1 MGRLVTAGAE
11 TGDGPTEGVSLTAST
26 VAASISTANPRS
38 GTRHFRGGPT
48 LSNSYVRYVI
58 TPTTNVTYFYR
69 AYVYMPSNPSTG
81 STIALIRILNSGVLQ
96 QSLLL
101 TNNGTTIGALPNSVP
116 ATYGAWLRLEVSMVW
131 NGAAATYAARVDG
144 TTVTLTSASTAAA
157 PGVIDVGWATSP
169 NVSLAIDVD
178 DIALNDDQGASQNTW
193 PGEGKEVLLLPV
205 TDSATGTGWTLGT
218 GTAPGG
224 AGHTALANTP
234 PQGVADLAAGSDPK
248 QMRNASANANVN
260 VDMTM
265 TTYTAAGIAAIDTI
279 NVIDPIT
286 ATGAP
291 VVTSAKAGTVGVVS
305 NPAIAN
311 VALGAGGTAGAFWSG
326 VTAGTY
332 PTGWKV
338 SHGTVTYA
346 PSVTL
351 GTAPVMRVTQVTSS
365 TRIAMVCFMGMYV
378 DYTPGVPAQVPYVNP
393 MPPILAQ

>member
-224 AGHTALANTP
+224 AGHTALDNTP

-265 TTYTAAGIAAIDTI
+265 TTYTAPGSRRSTRSTSSTRSPPRVPGHDERQGGDRRGREQPGHRQRRAGRRWNRGCLLVRRDRRH
-279 NVIDPIT
+279 VPDRLEDQPRD
-286 ATGAP
+286 
-291 VVTSAKAGTVGVVS
+291 
-305 NPAIAN
+305 
-311 VALGAGGTAGAFWSG
+311 
-326 VTAGTY
+326 
-332 PTGWKV
+332 
-338 SHGTVTYA
+338 VTYA